1 MTIRNIIDKPFL
13 PEDSGVT
20 ATDVVITSRVRLAR
34 NLCNFAFPGRATSA
48 QKREVLSRCRAA
60 VLKLSEMD
68 GGSFH
73 EMDELNKLE
82 KQVLVERHLIS
93 RELTEVDRAGIAISE
108 DLSSSIMIN
117 EEDHLR
123 MQVLLPG
130 FSLEKTWDIMTE
142 IDTSLEESLD
152 FAFADKLGYLTAC
165 PTNLGTGL
173 RASMMLHLPGLVMAN
188 QMEKVV
194 RAVNQLGI
202 AVRGLYG
209 ESSEAS
215 GSLFQISN
223 QQTLGEE
230 EGTIITR
237 LNNVLATIIEH
248 ETNARHKLVE
258 TSQDRIFDKIGRA
271 FGILQNGHLL
281 SSNESMNSLS
291 LVRLGL
297 DLGLLPLEHR
307 TLLDRLFIESQP
319 GHVQIAAG
327 QEISPDERDR
337 HRATQIRNAFRKLP
351 LLDFDKFQKPS
362 TSES

>member
-1 MTIRNIIDKPFL
+1 MNIHEILDKPFL
-13 PEDSGVT
+13 PEDAGVT
-20 ATDVVITSRVRLAR
+20 PTDVVITSRVRLAR
-34 NLCNFAFPGRATSA
+34 NLSDFAFPGRATSA
-48 QKREVLSRCRAA
+48 QKREVLSRCQAA
-60 VLKLSEMD
+60 VLKLSEMK

-73 EMDELNKLE
+73 EMDALSKLE
-82 KQVLVERHLIS
+82 KQVLVERHLVS
-93 RELTEVDRAGIAISE
+93 RELCEADRAGIAISE
-108 DLSSSIMIN
+108 DLSSSIMVN

-130 FSLEKTWDIMTE
+130 FSLDKTWEAMTE
-142 IDTSLEESLD
+142 IDTHLEDSLD
-152 FAFADKLGYLTAC
+152 FAFSDQLGYLTAC

-230 EGTIITR
+230 EATIITR
-237 LNNVLATIIEH
+237 LNNVLETIIEH
-248 ETNARHKLVE
+248 ETNARLKLVE
-258 TSQDRIFDKIGRA
+258 TSRERIFDKIGRA

-297 DLGLLPLEHR
+297 DLGLLPLKHR
-307 TLLDRLFIESQP
+307 TLLDQLFIESQP

-327 QEISPDERDR
+327 REISPDERDR

-351 LLDFDKFQKPS
+351 LLDFNKIKEPS
-362 TSES
+362 PTES

>member
-1 MTIRNIIDKPFL
+1 MNIHDILDKPFI
-13 PEDSGVT
+13 PKDAGVT
-20 ATDVVITSRVRLAR
+20 PTDVVITSRVRLAR
-34 NLCNFAFPGRATSA
+34 NLGNFAFPERATST
-48 QKREVLSRCRAA
+48 QKREVLSRCQAA
-60 VLKLSEMD
+60 ILKLSEMK

-73 EMDELNKLE
+73 EMDALSKLE
-82 KQVLVERHLIS
+82 KQVLVERHLVS
-93 RELTEVDRAGIAISE
+93 RELCEVDRAGIALSQ
-108 DLSSSIMIN
+108 DLSSSIMVN

-130 FSLEKTWDIMTE
+130 FSLEKTWEIMTE
-142 IDTSLEESLD
+142 IDTHLEDSLD
-152 FAFADKLGYLTAC
+152 FAFSDELGYLTAC

-230 EGTIITR
+230 EGTIISR

-248 ETNARHKLVE
+248 ETNARLKLVE
-258 TSQDRIFDKIGRA
+258 TSRERIFDKIGRA

-327 QEISPDERDR
+327 HEISPDERDR
-337 HRATQIRNAFRKLP
+337 HRATQIRVAFRKLP
-351 LLDFDKFQKPS
+351 LLDFDKIQEPS
-362 TSES
+362 PTES